1 MISWTPPHQNQ
12 GNTISIASCWIRW

>member
-1 MISWTPPHQNQ
+1 MISWAPPHQNQ

>member
-12 GNTISIASCWIRW
+12 GNNISIASCWIRW